1 MIRLGLTGGIGSGKS
16 TVAQMFADLG
26 ATVIDADAI
35 ARELLSP
42 GSQLLKKVAAEFGDR
57 VLDDQGQLRRAVLAD
72 IIFTDFAA
80 RQKLNRLMHPAV
92 RQRAADL
99 AQQAAGEA
107 APLGVVVEDIPLLVE
122 TDQLERFDHI
132 VVVFANLKVRL
143 QRLKEQRGMSPAAAL
158 ARIDAQ
164 ASDEQ
169 RAAAATWII
178 DNSGSLVSA
187 QVQVDDIWRLVTAA
201 E

>member
-80 RQKLNRLMHPAV
+80 RQKLNRLMHPAI

-99 AQQAAGEA
+99 AQQAGGEA

>member
-1 MIRLGLTGGIGSGKS
+1 MIRLGLTGAIGSGKS

-143 QRLKEQRGMSPAAAL
+143 QRLKEQRGMSPTAAL

>member
-143 QRLKEQRGMSPAAAL
+143 QRLKEQRGMSPTAAL

>member
-1 MIRLGLTGGIGSGKS
+1 MIRLGLTVGIGSGMS

-143 QRLKEQRGMSPAAAL
+143 QRLKEQRGMSPTAAL

>member
-80 RQKLNRLMHPAV
+80 RQKLNRLMHPAI

-99 AQQAAGEA
+99 AQQAGGEA

-143 QRLKEQRGMSPAAAL
+143 QRLKEQRGMSPTAAL